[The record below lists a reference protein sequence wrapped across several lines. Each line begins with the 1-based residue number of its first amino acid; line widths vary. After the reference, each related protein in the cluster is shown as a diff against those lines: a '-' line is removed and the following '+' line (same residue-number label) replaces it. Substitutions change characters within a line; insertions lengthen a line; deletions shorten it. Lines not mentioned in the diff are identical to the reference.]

1 MRRLAFALAAGLA
14 LPAVAQ
20 DSLFNVGNLV
30 VSQVGDGSTAL
41 SAVSSVVILREI
53 TTGGVFTGDN
63 VTMPTAL
70 VGLNRRL
77 TVSGSATSEGH
88 LNFSPSSNA
97 LVFQGYDAAPGT
109 ASIAGTTSTAVNRV
123 VARIDLSMNV
133 DTTTALTDAYS
144 ASNIRSALIDGPN
157 VYMAGNGSPPSPGG
171 VRSAPFGATG
181 TSTLESGTLTNT
193 RVVNTFNSAIYASAA
208 SGAFVG
214 INLISGGVATNILGA
229 TSGTGTPSPYD
240 FLFIDASTCY
250 VTDDRTLA
258 NGGGLQKWTF
268 DGSAW
273 SLAYTLNTGLTAGL
287 RSLTIDP
294 ATGTFFAISSDTATK
309 LVSVVDTGAGSSF
322 ATLYQS
328 TTNTNLRGVRFIPVP
343 TPSSAALLG
352 LGGVIALRR
361 RR

>member
-14 LPAVAQ
+14 LPAAAQ
-20 DSLFNVGNLV
+20 DSLFNIGNLV
-30 VSQVGDGSTAL
+30 VSQVGDGSAAL
-41 SAVSSVVILREI
+41 SAASSVVILREI
-53 TTGGVFTGDN
+53 TTAGAFTGDF

-70 VGLNRRL
+70 AGLNRRL
-77 TVSGSATSEGH
+77 TVSGSATSEAQ
-88 LNFSPSSNA
+88 LNFSPSANA

-109 ASIAGTTSTAVNRV
+109 ASIAGTASASVNRV

-133 DTTTALTDAYS
+133 DTTTAFTDAHS
-144 ASNIRSALIDGPN
+144 ANNIRSAYIDGGTA
-157 VYMAGNGSPPSPGG
+157 YSSGAGNG
-171 VRSAPFGATG
+171 VRSGPFGAAG
-181 TSTLESGTLTNT
+181 TTNAESGTLTNS
-193 RVVNTFNSAIYASAA
+193 RVLNAFGGNLYVSSA

-214 INLISGGVATNILGA
+214 INSLSGGVATNLFGG

-240 FLFIDASTCY
+240 FLFTDASTCY

-268 DGSAW
+268 SGSAW
-273 SLAYTLNTGLTAGL
+273 SLAYTINTGLTAGL

-294 ATGTFFAISSDTATK
+294 ATGTFYAISADTATK

-322 ATLYQS
+322 STLYQS

-352 LGGVIALRR
+352 LGGLIALRR